1 MMDSRIAYDDF
12 GGGGNPMQAQQ
23 RQGGLGDVLRR
34 LIAQKLAGQQGN
46 PGMAVPREHDMR
58 MREPNLGM
66 PRIIRDD
73 PTRGMGGFTGGLMPD
88 QMQAPVMEMPQE
100 PTPAPMPARVFRPRP
115 ELRNRR
121 FGGPSSMEY

>member
-1 MMDSRIAYDDF
+1 
-12 GGGGNPMQAQQ
+12 
-23 RQGGLGDVLRR
+23 
-34 LIAQKLAGQQGN
+34 
-46 PGMAVPREHDMR
+46 MAVPRETDMR
-58 MREPNLGM
+58 MREPRFDM
-66 PRIIRDD
+66 PRMVIDD

-88 QMQAPVMEMPQE
+88 RMQAPVADMPQE